1 MTDNG
6 ETKKKRKIRALPP
19 KLKRSFKVAL
29 KWGGIPLL
37 CVVGLGAGMI
47 IGYVYLGKRPM
58 NEVYE
63 VSTWRHIYD
72 LVFSQ
77 TS

>member
-1 MTDNG
+1 MEENED
-6 ETKKKRKIRALPP
+6 EKKTKKAKVQLKKWKRVLF
-19 KLKRSFKVAL
+19 LTC
-29 KWGGIPLL
+29 KWLGIPFL
-37 CVVGLGAGMI
+37 CVVGLGAGMV

-63 VSTWRHIYD
+63 FDTWRHIYD

-77 TS
+77 T